1 VVFTKFISLSYKFK
15 NEYTNFETLIVSSGH
30 EIEKNW
36 MDGRTLYGQGNTML

>member
-1 VVFTKFISLSYKFK
+1 M
-15 NEYTNFETLIVSSGH
+15 IVSSGH